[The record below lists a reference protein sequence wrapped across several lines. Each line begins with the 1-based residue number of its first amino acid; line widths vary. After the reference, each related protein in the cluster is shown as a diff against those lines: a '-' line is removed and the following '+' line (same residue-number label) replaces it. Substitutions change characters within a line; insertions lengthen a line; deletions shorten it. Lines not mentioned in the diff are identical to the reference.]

1 MNWKEN
7 NEKQNA
13 LGGPEA
19 SNGRPESD
27 LSWSHYPD
35 QPTLLTIADD
45 FAYPQSWLWQVQTIG
60 NAIAGV
66 TIADY

>member
-45 FAYPQSWLWQVQTIG
+45 FAYPQS
-60 NAIAGV
+60 
-66 TIADY
+66 